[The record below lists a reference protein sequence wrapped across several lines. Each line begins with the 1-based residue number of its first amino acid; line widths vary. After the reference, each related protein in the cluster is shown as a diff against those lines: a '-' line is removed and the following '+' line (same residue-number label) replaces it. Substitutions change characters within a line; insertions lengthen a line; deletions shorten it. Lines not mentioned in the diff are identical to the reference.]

1 MSGTVKV
8 VDDHSVTQHYL
19 SVCSSV
25 RLSIVAFRLG
35 VERLKWY
42 RRAPSRQLPIHFFR
56 HFCCRMYSL
65 AAKRSKKNEPPKLLH
80 SLEYG

>member
-25 RLSIVAFRLG
+25 RLCIVALRVG
-35 VERLKWY
+35 VEDLKLY
-42 RRAPSRQLPIHFFR
+42 CRVPSRQLPIHFFR

-65 AAKRSKKNEPPKLLH
+65 AAKRSKKNEPPKLFHGLQ
-80 SLEYG
+80 YG